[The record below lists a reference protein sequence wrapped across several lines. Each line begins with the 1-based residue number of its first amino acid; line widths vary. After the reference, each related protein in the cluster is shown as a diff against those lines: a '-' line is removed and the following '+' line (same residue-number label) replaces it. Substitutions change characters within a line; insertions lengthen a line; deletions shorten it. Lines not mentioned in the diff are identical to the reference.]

1 LKAAHPL
8 KHAPE
13 RASRSLS
20 SQQSTLYDVRR
31 LGEDSTM
38 KRLSGNIRK
47 ALNFAASSGYAPGFG
62 APVSVGVKRI
72 AVVAIALSLMTA
84 TRAMAADVP
93 VPGPAPIPPTNYYPA
108 DAPLNWGGFYL
119 GVNGG
124 YGFGS
129 SHWTNAGVST
139 GNFATNGAL
148 VGGTAGLNYG
158 GFGGFV
164 FGVEGDLDWSALKGS
179 SSTAACA
186 GLGAAAGV
194 ACETKSGWLS
204 TARGRVGYAF
214 NRFLVFATAGAAIA
228 DFRVGL
234 NPPSN
239 FVSVGPQVGWTAGGG
254 IEVAFTENWT
264 AKIEYLF
271 VGLGTIS
278 CPAGT
283 ICSLVN
289 PAGVSSE
296 SVSLNEN
303 VVRAGL
309 NYKFSW

>member
-1 LKAAHPL
+1 
-8 KHAPE
+8 
-13 RASRSLS
+13 
-20 SQQSTLYDVRR
+20 
-31 LGEDSTM
+31 M
-38 KRLSGNIRK
+38 KRLSENIRG
-47 ALNFAASSGYAPGFG
+47 ALNFGASSSYAPGF
-62 APVSVGVKRI
+62 AALFSIRVKRI
-72 AVVAIALSLMTA
+72 AVVAIALSLMIA

-93 VPGPAPIPPTNYYPA
+93 MPGPAPVPPTNYYPA
-108 DAPLNWGGFYL
+108 DAPLNWGGFYF

-124 YGFGS
+124 YGFGRS
-129 SHWTNAGVST
+129 DWNNGGVST
-139 GNFATNGAL
+139 GSFATNGAL

-164 FGVEGDLDWSALKGS
+164 FGVEGDLDWSGLTGS

-194 ACETKSGWLS
+194 ACVTKSGWLS
-204 TARGRVGYAF
+204 TIRGRAGYAF
-214 NRFLVFATAGAAIA
+214 NRVLVFATAGAAIA

-234 NPPSN
+234 NPPAN
-239 FVSVGPQVGWTAGGG
+239 FFSVGPQVGWTAGGG

-264 AKIEYLF
+264 AKAEYLY
-271 VGLGTIS
+271 VGLDTVS

-296 SVSLNEN
+296 SVSLREN
-303 VVRAGL
+303 IVRAGL